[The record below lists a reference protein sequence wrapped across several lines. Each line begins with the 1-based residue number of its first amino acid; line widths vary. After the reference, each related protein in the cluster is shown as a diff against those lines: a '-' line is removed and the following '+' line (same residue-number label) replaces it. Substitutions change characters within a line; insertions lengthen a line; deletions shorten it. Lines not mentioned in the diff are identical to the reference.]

1 MTARRRRK
9 TGSGPS
15 ATALIAWV
23 GGRQVVADTPAGAGV
38 SGVHA
43 WSSGRT
49 SAGGRAILVG
59 RACGLAAGT
68 VLACGSV
75 LVGAVHVGEGSP
87 TGLGAPLP
95 GYTPVSPD
103 AGSGNDGYEGQA
115 PADHAAAA
123 PDAVSAQAF
132 TPTGS
137 ALRQRSGRVH
147 RNKPV
152 FLDVPTDHGSPPPTA
167 QRPWG
172 SPPPAADQAPPGPVA
187 PVKPVLDP
195 AASGVAR
202 VGGVL
207 APETPHEEQPH
218 PSTMLSDLPRA
229 QAGGPLVD
237 EGIQPAMAMLSVLL
251 PTT

>member
-23 GGRQVVADTPAGAGV
+23 GGRQVVAGAS

-43 WSSGRT
+43 WSSGR
-49 SAGGRAILVG
+49 SPAGRAILVG

-68 VLACGSV
+68 VLACGS
-75 LVGAVHVGEGSP
+75 LLAGAVNVGEGSL
-87 TGLGAPLP
+87 TRESAPLP
-95 GYTPVSPD
+95 SYTPVGPD
-103 AGSGNDGYEGQA
+103 AGSSPDGYGGQA
-115 PADHAAAA
+115 PADHAVAA
-123 PDAVSAQAF
+123 PDAVSTQALA
-132 TPTGS
+132 PTDS

-152 FLDVPTDHGSPPPTA
+152 SFAMPAEHSSPPPTA
-167 QRPWG
+167 QRSWG
-172 SPPPAADQAPPGPVA
+172 SSPPAAAQAPTGPIA

-202 VGGVL
+202 VGEVFASENSRDG
-207 APETPHEEQPH
+207 Q
-218 PSTMLSDLPRA
+218 PRA
-229 QAGGPLVD
+229 STLPGP
-237 EGIQPAMAMLSVLL
+237 SLL
-251 PTT
+251 AT